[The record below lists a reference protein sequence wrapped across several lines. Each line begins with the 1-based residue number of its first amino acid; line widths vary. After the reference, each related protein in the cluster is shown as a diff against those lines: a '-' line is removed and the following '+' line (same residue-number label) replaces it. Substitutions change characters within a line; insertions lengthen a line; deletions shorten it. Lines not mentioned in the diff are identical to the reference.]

1 MLFIISCGPRVEVPP
16 AHVGKLS
23 SSNGLQEAII
33 LPSKFRLQFIWPG
46 GVGDSLILAEASDYP
61 ASETLK
67 IFIPSDQ
74 LNLEVDAR
82 GTFSISNDKENV
94 NKIFARITPK
104 KVEERIFYID
114 ISTVY
119 NTYAQPVI
127 RECVRSIITKYTIE
141 HIMANRESVGLELAN
156 TVKDRLKNTPITPLY
171 FGLAD
176 IQPPEVVVVAQES
189 AKKREIAIKEAE
201 NEKQVSLKKAE
212 AALEVAFKQQQVDLK
227 EAETQVLVNLKL
239 SEGVND
245 AFVTQRA
252 LKVLASLAENPNTV
266 FFLPMEAMKNPS
278 MMMGAFNKHNLE
290 NK

>member
-1 MLFIISCGPRVEVPP
+1 
-16 AHVGKLS
+16 
-23 SSNGLQEAII
+23 
-33 LPSKFRLQFIWPG
+33 
-46 GVGDSLILAEASDYP
+46 
-61 ASETLK
+61 
-67 IFIPSDQ
+67 
-74 LNLEVDAR
+74 
-82 GTFSISNDKENV
+82 
-94 NKIFARITPK
+94 
-104 KVEERIFYID
+104 
-114 ISTVY
+114 
-119 NTYAQPVI
+119 
-127 RECVRSIITKYTIE
+127 
-141 HIMANRESVGLELAN
+141 
-156 TVKDRLKNTPITPLY
+156 
-171 FGLAD
+171 
-176 IQPPEVVVVAQES
+176 VVVAQES